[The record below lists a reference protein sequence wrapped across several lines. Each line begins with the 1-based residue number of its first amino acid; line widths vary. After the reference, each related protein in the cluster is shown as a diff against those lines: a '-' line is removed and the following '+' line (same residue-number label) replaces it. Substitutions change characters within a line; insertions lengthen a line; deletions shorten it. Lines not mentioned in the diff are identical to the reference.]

1 MLKRSK
7 GIKLERDEVT
17 QEGFE
22 PYLDAARTSI
32 VKSNPPIDCRVHDK
46 FSLLVACTWLLINGC
61 FFFFFFY
68 LFWLELAR
76 FGDGVMMCVF
86 VLRVRL

>member
-46 FSLLVACTWLLINGC
+46 FSLLVACTWLLINGL
-61 FFFFFFY
+61 FFSFSFIFFGWS
-68 LFWLELAR
+68 LQGLEM
-76 FGDGVMMCVF
+76 VS
-86 VLRVRL
+86 